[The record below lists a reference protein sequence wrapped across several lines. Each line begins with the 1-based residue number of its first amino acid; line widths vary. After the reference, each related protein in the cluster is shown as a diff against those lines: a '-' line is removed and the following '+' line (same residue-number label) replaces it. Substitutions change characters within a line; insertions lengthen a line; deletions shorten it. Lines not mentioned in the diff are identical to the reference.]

1 MCSSKLSVNCEYA
14 DTWVRSIP
22 AEEKIL
28 FVPAADAAISR
39 APQSATIPLNLNE
52 QPAARQGESSAR
64 FKCPGQPVQRKDGR
78 LSGLMTVFE

>member
-39 APQSATIPLNLNE
+39 APQSATIPLNLSE
-52 QPAARQGESSAR
+52 KPAAQTG
-64 FKCPGQPVQRKDGR
+64 
-78 LSGLMTVFE
+78 

>member
-39 APQSATIPLNLNE
+39 AQ
-52 QPAARQGESSAR
+52 
-64 FKCPGQPVQRKDGR
+64 VQRKTCRPDRVNCLRGSSAPVNR
-78 LSGLMTVFE
+78 CREKTDV